1 MSLKITCTSCSI
13 IALFAR
19 VADNFIFG
27 FFITQG
33 ALRLKYAILP
43 PKIIFFQVGFSPGL
57 KQFSGIF
64 LCNNSGSRPILGLR
78 PWRQAGS
85 PPKVGWILVLGD
97 RRARGTLWIN
107 SASEHGCM
115 HARVLNLGFGYGES
129 FETIFRSIRLT

>member
-1 MSLKITCTSCSI
+1 MAQIC
-13 IALFAR
+13 
-19 VADNFIFG
+19 NFIAK
-27 FFITQG
+27 FF
-33 ALRLKYAILP
+33 
-43 PKIIFFQVGFSPGL
+43 FFQVGFSPGL

-64 LCNNSGSRPILGLR
+64 LCNNSGSRLIWGLR

-85 PPKVGWILVLGD
+85 PPKVGWNLVLGD

>member
-1 MSLKITCTSCSI
+1 MGGTQTLNLT
-13 IALFAR
+13 LF
-19 VADNFIFG
+19 
-27 FFITQG
+27 TQG

-43 PKIIFFQVGFSPGL
+43 PKLFFFQVGFSPGL

-64 LCNNSGSRPILGLR
+64 LCNNSGSRPIWGLR

-85 PPKVGWILVLGD
+85 PPKVGWNLVLGD

-129 FETIFRSIRLT
+129 F

>member
-1 MSLKITCTSCSI
+1 MGNLLTFPLPTS
-13 IALFAR
+13 
-19 VADNFIFG
+19 
-27 FFITQG
+27 TQG

-43 PKIIFFQVGFSPGL
+43 PKYFFFQVGFSPGL

-64 LCNNSGSRPILGLR
+64 LCNNSGSRPIGGLR

-85 PPKVGWILVLGD
+85 PPKVGWNLVLGD